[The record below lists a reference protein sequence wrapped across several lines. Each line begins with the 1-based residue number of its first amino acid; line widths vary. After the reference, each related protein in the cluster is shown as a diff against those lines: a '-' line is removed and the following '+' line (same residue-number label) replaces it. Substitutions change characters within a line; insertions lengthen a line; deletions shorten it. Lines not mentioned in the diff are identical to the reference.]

1 MYERADGFPNKNLVQ
16 LVFFSQIQKLHWF
29 FYTYESIIWKDMNI
43 SAIDEVKIPV
53 QDELIKVEVFSE
65 GHPNLKKSPF

>member
-1 MYERADGFPNKNLVQ
+1 
-16 LVFFSQIQKLHWF
+16 
-29 FYTYESIIWKDMNI
+29 MNI

-65 GHPNLKKSPF
+65 GHPNLKKSPFQF